1 MSIEDLPA
9 DMIDEGLLVDDV
21 EENVPTSPNTPRR
34 VYAYT
39 HIGFQGIAWERE
51 TPAGVDRGTGR
62 IKVGTTTRTVEVRIR
77 EQLITSF
84 PNLDGVTVL
93 LDEEAKRDDGT
104 YFGDW
109 PVHKTLTDAGIR
121 RVAGE
126 WFEATLEE
134 VQAAIVAVR
143 HGQNFAAERT
153 LDFPMRP
160 EQDQAVA
167 VTVDYLTAHAKSLTG
182 RAPRFLWNAKMR
194 FGKTFTTYEL
204 AREMGWRRVL
214 VLTYKPAVHS
224 QWRDD
229 LIRHVDFDGWSF
241 VDRETPA
248 DEMATLMDGADPL
261 VWFASFQDVM
271 GRTDGGEVK
280 DRNKPMLDIM
290 WDCIVLDE
298 YHYGAW
304 RENSRELYDPA
315 DKALAAIEEPG
326 DGVTEADLGLTSDNY
341 LYLSGTPFRALSN
354 GEFPEDSVYSWT
366 YTDEQAA
373 KAGYSGPDP
382 SPYADLPTMEMFA
395 YQIAD
400 QTAQLATDV
409 GADSFSLSEY
419 FRAMKLTRS
428 ARADVPGVCEFENPT
443 QVSEFIDMLRGKLE
457 GNMRALLR
465 GGRDLRW
472 PYEDTHLK
480 KAAKHSV
487 WYLPDV
493 AACYAMRDLLVD
505 HHVFSEYEIVVI
517 AGTATPT
524 GAAAK
529 PLVVNAIA
537 HATQN
542 RMAGTITL
550 TCGKLMTGVTIKE
563 WGAIFMLRSLQA
575 PESYFQAAFR
585 VQSPWSSRENG
596 DTAII
601 HKPTAYIFEF
611 DPNRALGLVA
621 DYALRMAVAAP
632 EGETRSTVFGDLLRY
647 LPIYRLEGGTMS
659 RLDADE
665 VLDIATIGV
674 GAKAL
679 AKRWNDAA
687 LVSVNEFTM
696 QALMDNSGLMDALSR
711 AEDFTNLPEA
721 ASKVVTASDIIKNA
735 RREQRDLDPDEKKAV
750 DEAARLR
757 KKIREALQKF
767 CAKVPVF
774 MYVTERR
781 EESLVD
787 IITSVESDLFVRV
800 TGLSVEDFQML
811 NGLGVFNADRLDSA
825 IYQFKK
831 LEEKSLHYADESPN
845 TIIQS
850 GKIGL
855 WRRTVEMDGGAPT
868 TEIDDE
874 APVPDN

>member
-1 MSIEDLPA
+1 MSIEDLPS

-21 EENVPTSPNTPRR
+21 EENVATSPNTPRR

-39 HIGFQGIAWERE
+39 HIGFEHSSWERE
-51 TPAGVDRGTGR
+51 TPTGITRGIGW
-62 IKVGTTTRTVEVRIR
+62 IKVGTTTRSAMERIR
-77 EQLITSF
+77 ESLRTPF
-84 PNLDGVTVL
+84 PNLDGVTVF

-121 RVAGE
+121 QVGGE
-126 WFEATLEE
+126 WFEATVEE

-143 HGQNFAAERT
+143 HGQNFAADRT

-167 VTVDYLTAHAKSLTG
+167 VTADYLTAYAKNVTG

-229 LIRHVDFDGWSF
+229 LIRHVDFGAWSF
-241 VDRETPA
+241 VDRDTPA
-248 DEMATLMDGADPL
+248 EEVAALVEGVDPL

-271 GRTDGGEVK
+271 GRTDDGAIKG
-280 DRNKPMLDIM
+280 RNKTLHQVG
-290 WDCIVLDE
+290 WDCIILDE

-315 DKALAAIEEPG
+315 EKALAAVEEPE

-354 GEFPEDSVYSWT
+354 GEFPEDAVYSWT

-373 KAGYSGPDP
+373 KASYSGPDP

-395 YQIAD
+395 YQISD
-400 QTAQLATDV
+400 QTAQLATEV

-419 FRAMKLTRS
+419 FRATKVKRN
-428 ARADVPGVCEFENPT
+428 ARADAPGAYEFENPT

-457 GNMRALLR
+457 GNLRTLLR
-465 GGRDLRW
+465 GGKDLRW

-505 HHVFSEYEIVVI
+505 HHVFSEYEVVVI
-517 AGTATPT
+517 AGTTTPT

-529 PLVVNAIA
+529 PLVTNAIA
-537 HATQN
+537 NATQN
-542 RMAGTITL
+542 HKAGTITL

-585 VQSPWSSRENG
+585 VQSPWSNRNAG
-596 DTAII
+596 DTVVI

-621 DYALRMAVAAP
+621 EYALRIAAAAP
-632 EGETRSTVFGDLLRY
+632 EGETRSTVFGDLLRF

-679 AKRWNDAA
+679 ARRWNDAA

-696 QALMDNSGLMDALSR
+696 RALLENNDLMDALSR
-711 AEDFTNLPEA
+711 TEDFTNLPES
-721 ASKVVTASDIIKNA
+721 ASKVITASDIIKNA
-735 RREQRDLDPDEKKAV
+735 RREKRDLDPDEKRAV
-750 DEAARLR
+750 TEAARLR

-787 IITSVESDLFVRV
+787 IITSVESDLFARV

-811 NGLGVFNADRLDSA
+811 NRLGVFNADRMDSA

-831 LEEKSLHYADESPN
+831 LEEKSLHYADENPN
-845 TIIQS
+845 ATTEPRT
-850 GKIGL
+850 IGL
-855 WRRTVEMDGGAPT
+855 WNRTVE
-868 TEIDDE
+868 IDE
-874 APVPDN
+874 AVPDSDNNEASVPGI